1 MCVKKGKRES
11 KKTVKMEYNK
21 LEQQYESQWE
31 EKKAKLSFFYKKERG
46 VKLLDNLVLLAAKVA
61 TFNDRGKVSGYYF
74 ATI

>member
-11 KKTVKMEYNK
+11 KKTVKMEYNN
-21 LEQQYESQWE
+21 LEQQYETQWE

>member
-1 MCVKKGKRES
+1 MKN
-11 KKTVKMEYNK
+11 TVKIEN
-21 LEQQYESQWE
+21 EEFDRQFESQRE
-31 EKKAKLSFFYKKERG
+31 EKKAKISFFYKKERG

>member
-1 MCVKKGKRES
+1 MKKMVKIENEEFER
-11 KKTVKMEYNK
+11 
-21 LEQQYESQWE
+21 QFESQRE

>member
-1 MCVKKGKRES
+1 MKN
-11 KKTVKMEYNK
+11 TVKIKSVEF
-21 LEQQYESQWE
+21 ERQFESQRE
-31 EKKAKLSFFYKKERG
+31 EKKVKIPFFHKKESG

>member
-1 MCVKKGKRES
+1 MKN
-11 KKTVKMEYNK
+11 TVKIKSVEF
-21 LEQQYESQWE
+21 ERQFESQRE
-31 EKKAKLSFFYKKERG
+31 EKKVKIPFFYKKESG

>member
-11 KKTVKMEYNK
+11 KKTVKMEYNT

>member
-1 MCVKKGKRES
+1 MKN
-11 KKTVKMEYNK
+11 TVKIENG
-21 LEQQYESQWE
+21 EFERQFESQRE
-31 EKKAKLSFFYKKERG
+31 EKKAKISFFYKKERG